1 MVWCCNHVIIVI
13 VLLTC
18 SILIHT
24 FDIWP
29 YILLQTVYI
38 YNCKGATIQV
48 LGKVNMITVDKCVK
62 TNVVFNDTMGGCE
75 LVNCKGTKVQANG
88 QCPTVAIDKTD
99 GCVVYAGKVCWEN
112 LTVGKFS
119 ALL

>member
-1 MVWCCNHVIIVI
+1 M
-13 VLLTC
+13 
-18 SILIHT
+18 
-24 FDIWP
+24 
-29 YILLQTVYI
+29 YI

-119 ALL
+119 ALLWLLLYYVLCVMYCVCVY